1 MTGSQPAR
9 TSRAAQGTAISFF
22 CLWSQVEHM
31 ALVEHLQG
39 FRIQTSAGQRRAALT
54 LSLIFPIRLG
64 FRDLVNPDA
73 RSPQHWAELRSQR
86 RVAARQNFPASA
98 GLSLQFSEVR
108 LGLMLYFC
116 PASPENYWF
125 FPSTSRDNNSNYLLR
140 HISQYTCG
148 KGHLLSCYHLPSSK
162 STLSFLCT
170 TSVHTGEHKYPQNRA
185 TAGLWAPTWAQV
197 SLTVSAIPW
206 RCRLPS
212 LLQAGWTQSHITKSN
227 TKTTGRKE
235 RRQNGFSPFFP
246 PHLTYVST
254 KKSLYK
260 HV

>member
-1 MTGSQPAR
+1 MQAKGEQLS
-9 TSRAAQGTAISFF
+9 
-22 CLWSQVEHM
+22 
-31 ALVEHLQG
+31 
-39 FRIQTSAGQRRAALT
+39 
-54 LSLIFPIRLG
+54 LSLIFPILLG
-64 FRDLVNPDA
+64 FRDLVNPD
-73 RSPQHWAELRSQR
+73 ELRSQR

-98 GLSLQFSEVR
+98 GLSLQFSEAR

-116 PASPENYWF
+116 PTSPENYWF
-125 FPSTSRDNNSNYLLR
+125 FPSTSRENNSNYLLR

-170 TSVHTGEHKYPQNRA
+170 TSVHTGEHKYPQNRV

-212 LLQAGWTQSHITKSN
+212 LLQAGWTQSHHEDKHKN
-227 TKTTGRKE
+227 NWQKGKE
-235 RRQNGFSPFFP
+235 AEWFSPFFS

>member
-1 MTGSQPAR
+1 MQAKGEQLS
-9 TSRAAQGTAISFF
+9 
-22 CLWSQVEHM
+22 
-31 ALVEHLQG
+31 
-39 FRIQTSAGQRRAALT
+39 
-54 LSLIFPIRLG
+54 LSLIFPILLG

-98 GLSLQFSEVR
+98 GLSLQFSEAR

-116 PASPENYWF
+116 PTSPENYWF
-125 FPSTSRDNNSNYLLR
+125 FPSTSRENNSNYLLR

-170 TSVHTGEHKYPQNRA
+170 TSVHTGEHKYPQNRV

-227 TKTTGRKE
+227 KKQLAERKGGRMV
-235 RRQNGFSPFFP
+235 FSFFFP
-246 PHLTYVST
+246 SPYIC
-254 KKSLYK
+254 K
-260 HV
+260 HKEKLI